1 MGIKDILVM
10 RDGGY
15 LNVMALHNLDF
26 FFLRW
31 QVIQIISSMC
41 SIDCCAQCSVS
52 YCILSGQS
60 DIVQLFLV
68 AVMYKHINCT
78 KWYMMMS
85 SKIPKTRITPTAWG
99 YSNYKTIHLRGGG
112 VTLLTKLDMIYMYY
126 LTRLVLSILDCCT
139 VKSYEIHF
147 KIWIIHACM

>member
-1 MGIKDILVM
+1 MNGDKRYLGDAWWWLFK
-10 RDGGY
+10 RDGIAQFG
-15 LNVMALHNLDF
+15 F

-112 VTLLTKLDMIYMYY
+112 GVLCLQNLPLKQVGYDLHVLFDTACPFYIGLLHCQELRNT
-126 LTRLVLSILDCCT
+126 
-139 VKSYEIHF
+139 F
-147 KIWIIHACM
+147 